1 MESSLGI
8 VYTYS

>member
-8 VYTYS
+8 VYTCS